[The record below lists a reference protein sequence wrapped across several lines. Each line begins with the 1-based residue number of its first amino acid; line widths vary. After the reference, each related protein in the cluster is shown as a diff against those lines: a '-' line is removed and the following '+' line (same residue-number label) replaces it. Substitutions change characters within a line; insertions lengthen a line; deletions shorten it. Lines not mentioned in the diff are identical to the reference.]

1 MNQKGRTIG
10 KAEIAG
16 PMMPL
21 AEASALAPRFY
32 VDPQIYALE
41 AERIFAD
48 SWISIGRV
56 DQVAKPG
63 DYFVHEVAGE
73 RVVAV
78 RDHDGRMR
86 VMSAICRHRAM
97 PVVAGAGNANS
108 FQCPYH
114 RWTYALD
121 GRLLGAP
128 EMDRA
133 ASFDR
138 SQCRLPEIRAEIWE
152 GWIFVNLNSDAP
164 PLAPQLEPLR
174 RAIANYGIADW
185 RTTEP
190 TLYDSPWNW
199 KVMVD
204 NFMESYHHAGI
215 HADTLQPLVPASGTY
230 ADDCDGPYAIL
241 HNPTKGRAPMPTVL
255 PVSPALTLEQRS
267 EFVVV
272 AIFPFHLFS
281 ISPDSMQ
288 YYQIQ
293 PLAVDRL
300 TLRIFNCVPPESRL
314 PEYSGTTDA
323 IRDFVNSVH
332 LQDIVAC
339 EGVQAGYR
347 SRLARAGRY
356 SHLEKALWQFHR
368 YVLARLTDQE
378 K

>member
-1 MNQKGRTIG
+1 MNINDSIDE
-10 KAEIAG
+10 AEVAATLR
-16 PMMPL
+16 PL
-21 AEASALAPRFY
+21 ADASALAPRFY

-41 AERIFAD
+41 TERIFAD

-63 DYFVHEVAGE
+63 DYFVYELLGE
-73 RVVAV
+73 RIVAV
-78 RDHDGRMR
+78 RDHDGRVH
-86 VMSAICRHRAM
+86 VMSAICRHRGM
-97 PVVAGAGNANS
+97 PVAAGSGNANS

-121 GRLLGAP
+121 GRLLRAP
-128 EMDRA
+128 EMERTA
-133 ASFDR
+133 GFDR
-138 SQCRLPEIRAEIWE
+138 SQCRLAQIRSEIWE
-152 GWIFVNLNSDAP
+152 GWIFVNLNSGAA

-174 RAIANYGIADW
+174 RAIANYEIAGW
-185 RTTEP
+185 RTAAP

-215 HADTLQPLVPASGTY
+215 HADTLQPLAPAGGTY
-230 ADDCDGPYAIL
+230 ADDSDGPYAIL
-241 HNPTKGRAPMPTVL
+241 HNPTKGGAPMPTAL
-255 PVSPALTLEQRS
+255 PVSAALTPGQLK

-281 ISPDSMQ
+281 IAPDSMQ
-288 YYQIQ
+288 YYQLQ

-300 TLRIFNCVPPESRL
+300 TLRIFNCLPPESQL
-314 PEYSGTTDA
+314 PEYAGTTEA

-347 SRLARAGRY
+347 SRLARPSRY

-368 YVLARLTDQE
+368 YVAGRLTARE